1 MSKIVKLSVVIEKVA
16 QDLKYD
22 AQLIEK
28 LAMHQFEF
36 VKKFQQDPTSAR
48 LHLFKFGMFDIPRW
62 KFYDVII
69 NKIIPA
75 VRAEPTPQMYD
86 VLRRFLKLRH
96 TLAKYYTYQEYKIKK
111 QNGLY
116 KKVTTKIG
124 DADNDRD
131 ILGEGSTI

>member
-16 QDLKYD
+16 KDLGYD
-22 AQLIEK
+22 EKLIEK

-36 VKKFQQDPTSAR
+36 VKKFQKDPTSAR

-75 VRAEPTPQMYD
+75 VRAEPTEQMYE
-86 VLRRFLKLRH
+86 VLRKFLKLRH
-96 TLAKYYTYQEYKIKK
+96 TLAKYYTYQEYKIKN

-124 DADNDRD
+124 NIDDDRN
-131 ILGEGSTI
+131 IPG